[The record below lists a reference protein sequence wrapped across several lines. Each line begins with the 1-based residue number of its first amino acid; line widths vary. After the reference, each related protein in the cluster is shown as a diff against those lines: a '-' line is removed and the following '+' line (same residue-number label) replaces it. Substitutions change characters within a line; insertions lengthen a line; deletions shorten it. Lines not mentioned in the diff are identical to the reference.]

1 MILIHQLCV
10 YIYIYLFSM
19 YSSRFSTFFYLNNN
33 KFFYYQQYRSNFKH
47 ENIKKNWKS
56 KFCLPSFEF
65 EIFKDTFS
73 PPPDILFL
81 FHNLEVQGARSFPLF
96 SHFYHWSIQHRIEK
110 LPKKIKNSRC
120 SETVG
125 VYNVLATG
133 DASSCFFFT
142 VIFYSRSRTRV

>member
-1 MILIHQLCV
+1 
-10 YIYIYLFSM
+10 M

-47 ENIKKNWKS
+47 ENIKKKIENRNSVFPLSNLKFS
-56 KFCLPSFEF
+56 KTRSL
-65 EIFKDTFS
+65 

>member
-1 MILIHQLCV
+1 MCV
-10 YIYIYLFSM
+10 YIFIFNVQFTIFNVFLFKQQQTTLLL
-19 YSSRFSTFFYLNNN
+19 STISID
-33 KFFYYQQYRSNFKH
+33 RSNFKH
-47 ENIKKNWKS
+47 ENIKRNWKS

-65 EIFKDTFS
+65 EIFKDT
-73 PPPDILFL
+73 PDILFL

-133 DASSCFFFT
+133 DASSCFFYRYFLFSFANESIIT
-142 VIFYSRSRTRV
+142 TI